1 MKSTAGIIFSNLN
14 DNTLSRLT
22 SDRTVAAIPFGCRY
36 RLVDFALSNMI
47 NAGITAISIIANYNY
62 RSLTEHIGSGKDWD
76 LARRDGGISFISP
89 YKTARTP
96 SAEMYSHHLE
106 ALKNM
111 QELIREIKQEYVV
124 LSDTDH
130 LCNIPL
136 TAIIEQHEA
145 TGASVTMVTAQ
156 CQPGFT
162 SKYPAMMV
170 ASDENG
176 KITKIIKSA
185 KYEEGYTRFA
195 NIYVMRTDYLVA
207 MIDEAFAMNHKS
219 LSQDIMMREPE
230 KQSFYVYCH
239 KGTVAPVSSFQDY
252 YKHSIALATDPAFR
266 AELFG
271 NKERPIY
278 TNVHNSPPARYLE
291 GAAVKNSMIADG
303 CVIEGTVENSI
314 LFRGVK
320 IGKGAVVRNSVLFAG
335 TEIGDG
341 TTIQCV
347 VADKNVSVSAH
358 SQLSGAP
365 TLPFFI
371 CKGRKV

>member
-22 SDRTVAAIPFGCRY
+22 ADRTVAAIPFGCRY

-76 LARRDGGISFISP
+76 LARREGGISFVSP

-96 SAEMYSHHLE
+96 NAAMYSHHLE

-124 LSDTDH
+124 LSDTDN

-136 TAIIEQHEA
+136 TEVLEQHEA
-145 TGASVTMVTAQ
+145 TGASVTMVCAECT
-156 CQPGFT
+156 PDFT
-162 SKYPAMMV
+162 SKTPGMMV
-170 ASDENG
+170 QSDETG
-176 KITKIIKSA
+176 KITRIIKSD
-185 KYEEGYTRFA
+185 KYVDGYIRFA
-195 NIYVMRTDYLVA
+195 NIYVMRTDYLVNL
-207 MIDEAFAMNHKS
+207 IDEAFAQNHNS
-219 LSQDIMMREPE
+219 LSEDIMMREPE
-230 KQSFYVYCH
+230 KQNFYVYCH

-266 AELFG
+266 RELFG
-271 NKERPIY
+271 EKERPIY
-278 TNVHNSPPARYLE
+278 TNVHNSPPVRYLD
-291 GAAVKNSMIADG
+291 GATVKNSMIADG

-320 IGKGAVVRNSVLFAG
+320 IGKGAVVKNSVLFAG

-341 TTIQCV
+341 STIQCV
-347 VADKNVSVSAH
+347 VADKYVSVSAH